1 MVLLDAQT
9 SGGLLMCVSSD
20 SVDAV
25 LRDLDAAGFPR
36 STCVGEVI
44 PPGPTQVEVA

>member
-1 MVLLDAQT
+1 
-9 SGGLLMCVSSD
+9 MCVPSG

-25 LRDLDAAGFPR
+25 LRDLHVAGFPR
-36 STCVGEVI
+36 SACVGEVL